1 MWLQEVRGQE
11 RYRSHPQTSSE
22 TFTGTAEPTAGKHLT
37 VLPAQVSVR
46 LSATYLQQCS
56 LLTQQL
62 RVVLVSQTKMSAS
75 RSEHFL
81 LMPKYSLKFF
91 TDFSVAPPLHTVH
104 PVLYQHL
111 GASVHGITNNAWQK
125 LIITSQDPTTG
136 EIISFWSTCVLTY
149 LCHKCVKALVE
160 LSVRWPLLPVD
171 QSEGRGT
178 AYM

>member
-37 VLPAQVSVR
+37 VLPALCQALSDLPAAVR
-46 LSATYLQQCS
+46 FAHTAASCGL
-56 LLTQQL
+56 
-62 RVVLVSQTKMSAS
+62 SQTKMSAS
-75 RSEHFL
+75 RSGRFL
-81 LMPKYSLKFF
+81 LLPKYSLKFF
-91 TDFSVAPPLHTVH
+91 TDFSAAPPLHTVH
-104 PVLYQHL
+104 PGPYQHL
-111 GASVHGITNNAWQK
+111 ADSVPGITNNAWQK
-125 LIITSQDPTTG
+125 LMITCQDPTTG
-136 EIISFWSTCVLTY
+136 EIIGFWSTRVLTY

>member
-37 VLPAQVSVR
+37 VLPALCQALSDLPAAVR
-46 LSATYLQQCS
+46 FAHTAASCGL
-56 LLTQQL
+56 
-62 RVVLVSQTKMSAS
+62 SQTKMSAS
-75 RSEHFL
+75 RSGRFL
-81 LMPKYSLKFF
+81 LLPKYSLKFF
-91 TDFSVAPPLHTVH
+91 TDFSAAPPLHTVH
-104 PVLYQHL
+104 PGPYQHL
-111 GASVHGITNNAWQK
+111 AASVPGITNNAWQK
-125 LIITSQDPTTG
+125 LMITCQGPTTG
-136 EIISFWSTCVLTY
+136 EIIGFWSTRVLTY